1 MNFRNISKAAFIAAF
16 LLLLSHITKAQDAD
30 VKKFVDTKKDFKT
43 EDKGWLKGGFLST
56 NFTNVGLK
64 NWAAGGQ
71 SSVAFSVIGS
81 SFAIYKTKQMTWENY
96 LDASWGTIRNG
107 AAKYPDGTINKFYKN
122 EDKLSLLS
130 KYGRKITPK
139 LNYTALLEFKSQ
151 FFPGYAPFDP
161 ATGTSGQHISNFI
174 APAYG
179 MLSLGFDYKPSSF
192 LSFYLSPV
200 TGKFTIVNEQRLA
213 DLGAFGVKKAETDG
227 NGNPIAGT
235 GQKFRT
241 EFGWYLSMMFNK
253 DIIQNTN
260 LKTRVDLFTNYKTL
274 NKTDVNWET
283 TINMKVNKYITASI
297 YTQLIYDDDIDV
309 TPETPMV
316 NPRVQFK
323 HVLGIG
329 FSYMFGD
336 RL

>member
-1 MNFRNISKAAFIAAF
+1 MNFRLISKAATMAAF
-16 LLLLSHITKAQDAD
+16 LLIFTNNSFSQSTD
-30 VKKFVDTKKDFKT
+30 VKKFVDTKKDFT
-43 EDKGWLKGGFLST
+43 TDNKGWLTGGFINS

-71 SSVAFSVIGS
+71 SSVAFTLIGN
-81 SFAIYKTKQMTWENY
+81 SFAIYKTNKMTWENY
-96 LDASWGTIRNG
+96 FDASWGTIRNG
-107 AAKYPDGTINKFYKN
+107 AAKYPDGTLNKFYKN
-122 EDKLSLLS
+122 EDKLSILS

-151 FFPGYAPFDP
+151 FFQGYSAFDP
-161 ATGTSGQHISNFI
+161 ASGTRGQHISNFL
-174 APAYG
+174 APAFG
-179 MLSLGFDYKPSSF
+179 MLSVGFDYKPTSY

-213 DLGAFGVKKAETDG
+213 DLGSFGVKKAETDALG
-227 NGNPIAGT
+227 NIIAGT

-241 EFGWYLSMMFNK
+241 ELGWYLSAMFNR
-253 DIIQNTN
+253 DVMTNVN
-260 LKTRVDLFTNYKTL
+260 LKSRIDLFTNYKTL

-297 YTQLIYDDDIDV
+297 FTHLIYDDDIDV

-316 NPRVQFK
+316 NPRIQFK

>member
-1 MNFRNISKAAFIAAF
+1 MNLKKISKVATMATFF
-16 LLLLSHITKAQDAD
+16 LFVSHTVMAQDAD

-43 EDKGWLKGGFLST
+43 EDKGWIKGGFINT
-56 NFTNVGLK
+56 NLTNVGLV

-71 SSVAFSVIGS
+71 NSVAVSIIGS
-81 SFAIYKTKQMTWENY
+81 SFAIYKNKSMTWENY

-107 AAKYPDGTINKFYKN
+107 AAKYPNGTKNRFYKN
-122 EDKLSLLS
+122 EDKLSFLS

-151 FFPGYAPFDP
+151 FFQGYAPFDP
-161 ATGTSGQHISNFI
+161 ATGTSGQHISNFL
-174 APAYG
+174 APAFG
-179 MLSLGFDYKPSSF
+179 MLSLGFDYKPKRN
-192 LSFYLSPV
+192 LSFYLSPL

-213 DLGAFGVKKAETDG
+213 DIGSFGVAKAKTDE
-227 NGNPIAGT
+227 NGVPIAGT
-235 GQKFRT
+235 GQKFRS
-241 EFGWYLSMMFNK
+241 ELGWYFSMMYNK
-253 DIIQNTN
+253 DIMQNIN
-260 LKTRVDLFTNYKTL
+260 LKTRLDLFTNYKTL

-297 YTQLIYDDDIDV
+297 FTHLIYDDDIDV
-309 TPETPMV
+309 TPETTMK
-316 NPRVQFK
+316 NPRIQFK
-323 HVLGIG
+323 HVLGVG